1 MVDQNNVVKSR
12 LITIKQKLPN
22 IYVIESGLAPT
33 DKIIYEGVQ
42 SAKEDEKINITTI
55 SAKEALS
62 IK

>member
-1 MVDQNNVVKSR
+1 
-12 LITIKQKLPN
+12 
-22 IYVIESGLAPT
+22 LAPT